1 MHVSV
6 NCVLLDYSNYPSN
19 ICVISKNLNGLQ
31 SFKIHYFNY
40 TPTTT
45 TTTTGAQFEVL
56 RHI

>member
-6 NCVLLDYSNYPSN
+6 NCVLVDFSNYQSN

-40 TPTTT
+40 TDDYYYDYRGT
-45 TTTTGAQFEVL
+45 
-56 RHI
+56 I